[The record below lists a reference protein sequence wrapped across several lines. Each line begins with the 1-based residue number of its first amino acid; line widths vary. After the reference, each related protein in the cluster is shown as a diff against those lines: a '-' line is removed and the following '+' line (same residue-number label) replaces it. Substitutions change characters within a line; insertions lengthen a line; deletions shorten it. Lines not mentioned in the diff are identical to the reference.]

1 VYPFLEFQPEGG
13 WDTFHAAGVS
23 GIPTDPFI
31 PDTGAAIHVKLYDGY
46 DAADWVGAGTAGVI
60 DAPPAVPAELGGMG
74 DEEPHGIFGRNV
86 ISPAGV
92 PIIPGLETISGGPV
106 YFICPG

>member
-1 VYPFLEFQPEGG
+1 MYPFLEFQPEGG

-23 GIPTDPFI
+23 GIPTDPII

-60 DAPPAVPAELGGMG
+60 DAPPAVPMG
-74 DEEPHGIFGRNV
+74 
-86 ISPAGV
+86 
-92 PIIPGLETISGGPV
+92 SGGIGVVPPITGGGDTA
-106 YFICPG
+106 ICASADGGAL